1 MANILYAPLLAA
13 ARKVKVL
20 SNSLYSCII
29 ICSII
34 KYKVADLVPNL
45 I

>member
-1 MANILYAPLLAA
+1 MANTLYVPLLAA
-13 ARKVKVL
+13 AGKVKVL
-20 SNSLYSCII
+20 SNSLYSYII

-34 KYKVADLVPNL
+34 KYKVANLIPNL